1 MSSWQVVTVANLVIG
16 VVYAVVCWTVL
27 KRQAARSRRARERQA
42 LEINDNI
49 VQGLARVKWAL
60 EGHRPEEAQAA
71 ADETLAEAQKMVTDL
86 LMSDTSDGALQAG
99 QLRRDLPA
107 GSALSLAD

>member
-1 MSSWQVVTVANLVIG
+1 MLAIG
-16 VVYAVVCWTVL
+16 AVVYAAIAYLVCRRLVRT
-27 KRQAARSRRARERQA
+27 REIRSDQRQA

-60 EGHRPEEAQAA
+60 EAQRLQDAQKA

-86 LMSDTSDGALQAG
+86 LVADSPDGALQAG
-99 QLRRDLPA
+99 RLRRDVPA
-107 GSALSLAD
+107 QLAAARAD